1 MLGIGIGIGCIV
13 SGIFGFIICAV
24 LVASDD
30 ESEHIAEYLAKKN
43 VVVLPCD
50 IGDKLY
56 AIYDGT
62 DEDVRDVAKVE
73 ELTVTEI
80 GTSRIFCSSYVPP
93 RDDISFVIPIRE
105 LGVKYFFVRE
115 DAERMLKGGGEE

>member
-1 MLGIGIGIGCIV
+1 MNINVQKELE
-13 SGIFGFIICAV
+13 V
-24 LVASDD
+24 LLNEAAEVYDAPGMDQVA
-30 ESEHIAEYLAKKN
+30 EHLAKNN
-43 VVVLPCD
+43 VVVLPCG

-62 DEDVRDVAKVE
+62 DEDVRDVARVE

-93 RDDISFVIPIRE
+93 GDDISFEIPIRE

-115 DAERMLKGGGEE
+115 DAEQMLKGGGE